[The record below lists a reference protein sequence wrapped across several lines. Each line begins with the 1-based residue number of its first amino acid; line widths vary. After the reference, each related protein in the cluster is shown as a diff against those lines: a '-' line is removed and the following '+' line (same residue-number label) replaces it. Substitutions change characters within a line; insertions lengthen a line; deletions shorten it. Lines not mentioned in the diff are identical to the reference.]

1 MGGKRTAYTLIKI
14 CLMIVIIFYFRYNK
28 ETNLMEPSTVIFKKS
43 SLSFLGCFCMFVAT
57 SLRLV
62 NYKEFS
68 KDDEVYIEC
77 TNFTVINYALKVAGS
92 IHEKTLTVILLSLQV
107 KCYV

>member
-1 MGGKRTAYTLIKI
+1 
-14 CLMIVIIFYFRYNK
+14 
-28 ETNLMEPSTVIFKKS
+28 
-43 SLSFLGCFCMFVAT
+43 MFVAT

-77 TNFTVINYALKVAGS
+77 TNFTVINYTLKVAGPM
-92 IHEKTLTVILLSLQV
+92 HEKTLTVILLSLQV